1 MSIVDDFTGS
11 GKNFKIRTKTAL
23 KMENKTGRRNVL
35 KNLSALPLIGGLLA
49 PSMLK
54 AKIAGVDQPVYSKIK
69 PRTRNYFE
77 ELGVRTYINA
87 AGTYTSLSA
96 CLMPKEVIEA
106 IKYGATEYVNLDEL
120 QDKVGERIAELLE
133 CEYATVSSGA
143 FGAITLGTAGTM
155 CGMDMEKVAQLPD
168 TKGLKN
174 EVIVQESHNIEYCH
188 AILNTG
194 AKLVVVKTAKDLEK
208 AINSNTAMLWYLNHA
223 TEEGEI
229 KHEEFLALAKKHDV
243 PTFIDCAADVPPV
256 ENLFKYTKMGFDL
269 VAFSG
274 GKGLIG
280 PQSAGLLL
288 GKRKYI
294 EAARLHTPPRGTTI
308 GRGMKVNKEEV
319 LGMLV
324 ALELFLARDHEKQ
337 WQLWQNQIQ
346 YISDVLLTVD
356 TVKTEIYVPPY
367 ANHVP
372 TLRFTWNE
380 KKKNLTPDE
389 LREKLRAGHPSIEIG
404 KVESTAGLTTWMMVP
419 GQERIVAQRIKEELS
434 NR

>member
-1 MSIVDDFTGS
+1 M
-11 GKNFKIRTKTAL
+11 N
-23 KMENKTGRRNVL
+23 GRRKVL
-35 KNLSALPLIGGLLA
+35 KNLSALPLIGGLLG
-49 PSMLK
+49 PSIVK
-54 AKIAGVDQPVYSKIK
+54 AKLTSKGQLPRAGANRSI
-69 PRTRNYFE
+69 RNLFE

-87 AGTYTSLSA
+87 AGTYTSLSG
-96 CLMPKEVIEA
+96 CLMPREVIEA

-143 FGAITLGTAGTM
+143 FGAITIGTAGTM
-155 CGMDMEKVAQLPD
+155 CGMNMEKVAQLPD

-174 EVIVQESHNIEYCH
+174 EVIVQQAHNIEYCH
-188 AILNTG
+188 AIRNTG
-194 AKLVVVKTAKDLEK
+194 AKLVVVKTAEELQE
-208 AINSNTAMLWYLNHA
+208 AINANTAMLWYLNRA

-229 KHEEFLALAKKHDV
+229 KHKEFVALGKQKGV

-319 LGMLV
+319 LGMMV
-324 ALELFLARDHEKQ
+324 ALELFLSRNHEKK
-337 WQLWQNQIQ
+337 WELWQNQVQHIN
-346 YISDVLLTVD
+346 DVLQTVD
-356 TVKTEIYVPPY
+356 SVKTQIYVPPY

-372 TLRFTWNE
+372 TLRFTWDE
-380 KKKNLTPDE
+380 KAIGLTPDS

-404 KVESTAGLTTWMMVP
+404 KDEKSAGLTTWMMVP
-419 GQERIVAQRIKEELS
+419 GQERIVAQRIKELLNS
-434 NR
+434 